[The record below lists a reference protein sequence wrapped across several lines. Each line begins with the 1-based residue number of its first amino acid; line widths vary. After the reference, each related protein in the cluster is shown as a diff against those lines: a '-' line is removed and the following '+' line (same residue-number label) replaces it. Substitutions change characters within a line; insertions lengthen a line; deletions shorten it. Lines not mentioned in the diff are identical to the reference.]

1 MIGRFVLTNSYR
13 FNSFAYTGKQNWSFQ
28 INNDLQNLLN
38 ATQRKNNEL
47 YGTTKHMKTVS
58 SQSMIT
64 PGMSQHSNYGLL
76 ATVTNP
82 QLKSCLKVAPT
93 QHQIGRSMI
102 NLQLP
107 KNNASN
113 STIYGQCHPSTS
125 IQQRQQLLRASLS
138 RPTLFDQSHNGTAT
152 PVRSLYRDAYSDSE
166 GLGGSINTKK
176 SKKLSKLG
184 KFSFRE
190 KSSSSKNGQVNS
202 STLPNP
208 GKKQRKLR
216 LRKKAEIINDS
227 TYDSECDY
235 TDYASFK
242 QMVRRENTDDNLTT
256 HLVSYLPW
264 SFVVNKLF

>member
-1 MIGRFVLTNSYR
+1 MIAS
-13 FNSFAYTGKQNWSFQ
+13 
-28 INNDLQNLLN
+28 
-38 ATQRKNNEL
+38 
-47 YGTTKHMKTVS
+47 
-58 SQSMIT
+58 
-64 PGMSQHSNYGLL
+64 GMSQHSNYGLL

-93 QHQIGRSMI
+93 QHQIGRSMM

-107 KNNASN
+107 KNNVSN

-138 RPTLFDQSHNGTAT
+138 RPTLFDQSHAGTAT

-190 KSSSSKNGQVNS
+190 KSSSSKAGQVNS

-208 GKKQRKLR
+208 GKKARKLR

-227 TYDSECDY
+227 NYDSECDY
-235 TDYASFK
+235 TDYSSFRD
-242 QMVRRENTDDNLTT
+242 MVRRENTDDNLTT
-256 HLVSYLPW
+256 HLVCYFSFDFFSFDFFSTTRFHRILTFCFISYRT
-264 SFVVNKLF
+264 FARYKMTVAIRATTI